1 MNAAERTGPRLATAA
16 RCPHGV
22 DDESVCHE
30 KNLRLFASWEYPARR
45 WPPQGNAILNSA
57 GAKPQPEKTCR
68 SWQNRSRS
76 ATETSSHVT
85 NRRNRRELRDY
96 AERTRDAFAAR
107 IPRWCRAPRAR
118 HWMTTRFVTVT
129 RSPPKGGTFARRS
142 VSAMQPPVAVPAK
155 GGPST
160 SARVARPA
168 FEKVTCTTATPV
180 GSPSLRQPAAEDA
193 AAPSAALAAALS
205 NSPPTSS
212 TCGCSGDGVGFFPS
226 GFAAVASGFG

>member
-85 NRRNRRELRDY
+85 NRRNRRELPIR
-96 AERTRDAFAAR
+96 ASGRGVLEAR
-107 IPRWCRAPRAR
+107 
-118 HWMTTRFVTVT
+118 MTTESREF
-129 RSPPKGGTFARRS
+129 FL
-142 VSAMQPPVAVPAK
+142 
-155 GGPST
+155 
-160 SARVARPA
+160 
-168 FEKVTCTTATPV
+168 V
-180 GSPSLRQPAAEDA
+180 G
-193 AAPSAALAAALS
+193 
-205 NSPPTSS
+205 
-212 TCGCSGDGVGFFPS
+212 
-226 GFAAVASGFG
+226 